1 LLRALAGADVEYVL
15 LGGVAVIAHGVIRTT
30 RDVDICPAPDLEN
43 LQRLASMLRELGVRQ
58 LGEGEDSDEVEM
70 PYDPTR
76 AEDLAG
82 GGNFRLR
89 TPHGALDIMQWVP
102 GIDAENAYSRIS
114 PIWRRRIPKP
124 STETPARA
132 GAFSARV
139 AGFLSLLSSSIGYT
153 GVHARSHPA
162 RRDARRAG

>member
-58 LGEGEDSDEVEM
+58 LGEGEDFDEVEM

-76 AEDLAG
+76 AEDLAE

-102 GIDAENAYSRIS
+102 GIDAENAYAILASAAS
-114 PIWRRRIPKP
+114 DA
-124 STETPARA
+124 T
-132 GAFSARV
+132 AFGHTVRVCSLDHLRHMKRV
-139 AGFLSLLSSSIGYT
+139 AGRPRDLQDLADL
-153 GVHARSHPA
+153 AAAHPE
-162 RRDARRAG
+162 AGD